1 MLTQHL
7 DRTRVS
13 RHIEGSQRVLYARR
27 TIKIQYATLDGIMLI
42 GSCLHAS
49 IAPHA
54 QLTV

>member
-7 DRTRVS
+7 DDTRVS

-42 GSCLHAS
+42 GSCLPRSRRMHN
-49 IAPHA
+49 
-54 QLTV
+54 